1 MKKKATE
8 TRQIFLP
15 MNFNDMRKFS
25 ACGRHCP
32 IVAGGT
38 RAELHGLDNRAE
50 KAYLI

>member
-1 MKKKATE
+1 MKRKATE
-8 TRQIFLP
+8 TRQKFLP
-15 MNFNDMRKFS
+15 MNLKDMRKFS

-32 IVAGGT
+32 IAAGGA